1 MWSHYAE
8 NHRGICLEFNVFNA
22 VFMTAVEVTY
32 RSQYPIWTPYNTT
45 EENAV
50 EMVLTKAADWCY
62 EKEFRIIARSEVDN
76 GHPLRLHG
84 QRIRLPEN
92 ALVSVVVGC
101 ESDHQAIN
109 RIVDQHV
116 PGLPVRRIKRV
127 PNHYKLTIE
136 DPANSAS
143 TL

>member
-116 PGLPVRRIKRV
+116 PGLPVRRIKR
-127 PNHYKLTIE
+127 YRITI
-136 DPANSAS
+136 N
-143 TL
+143 